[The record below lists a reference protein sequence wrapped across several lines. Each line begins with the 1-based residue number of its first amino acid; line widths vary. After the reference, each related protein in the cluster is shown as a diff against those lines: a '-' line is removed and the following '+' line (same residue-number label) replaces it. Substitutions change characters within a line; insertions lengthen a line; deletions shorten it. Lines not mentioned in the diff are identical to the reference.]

1 MNDFIDKKNKELL
14 WNTLYNSDKFKEFD
28 NSHFDTIVQLF
39 ETTITS
45 TAKSNHFTTLLDINK
60 LFISQFLTQLNQY
73 KLNQSIYKREDILKQ
88 KETALN
94 NQHQE
99 SIKLLHEFD
108 EPTPKSIDFS
118 DAKDDPIDLDS
129 KLAKIIESRNA
140 TEPISLD
147 KIYHL
152 LCEIK
157 ENQLK
162 LLKINKI

>member
-28 NSHFDTIVQLF
+28 NSHFDKIVQLF
-39 ETTITS
+39 ETTILS
-45 TAKSNHFTTLLDINK
+45 TAKSKQCTTLLEINK
-60 LFISQFLTQLNQY
+60 LFISQFLTQLKQY
-73 KLNQSIYKREDILKQ
+73 KQEQSIYKREDIIKQ
-88 KETALN
+88 KEDVLN

-99 SIKLLHEFD
+99 SIKQFHEFD
-108 EPTPKSIDFS
+108 QPKPESIDFS
-118 DAKDDPIDLDS
+118 DAKDDPIDLDT
-129 KLAKIIESRNA
+129 KLAEIIESRNT

-157 ENQLK
+157 ENQLQ
-162 LLKINKI
+162 LLKKK